1 MKKLFLLALASLW
14 CGQAVAANH
23 VSTCYGCDIY
33 GMYDAAARA
42 TTRGT
47 VYVFDTSDSESRK
60 FIVETEII
68 SLKPYWAFT
77 WGEEI
82 AIETDVK
89 SAFNKYVT
97 TLNGLEENPN
107 IPLPPDFP
115 VRSVAGAMLDPGA
128 STVRIV
134 DFLRG
139 MDEYKQLQVNLTTFF
154 GSLLKRNVP
163 LLNLS
168 DFLKVTKVIIE
179 FPDGSTADYEL
190 YFSLNAVNGTAALQL
205 KYIGNARLEDGSP
218 APTTRYGFN
227 GFAMDNGDMSLQEW
241 ILWAN
246 FNGIPVGGT
255 SVGATSYMSCTV
267 QGSTIHCTLVKKP

>member
-23 VSTCYGCDIY
+23 FATCYRCDIY

-42 TTRGT
+42 TTKGT
-47 VYVFDTSDSESRK
+47 VYVFDKSDGEARK
-60 FIVETEII
+60 FTVDTEII

-82 AIETDVK
+82 PIETDVK
-89 SAFNKYVT
+89 SAFNKYVA
-97 TLNGLEENPN
+97 TLNGLEENPT

-115 VRSVAGAMLDPGA
+115 VRSVAGAMLDQGA
-128 STVRIV
+128 TTVRIV

-139 MDEYKQLQVNLTTFF
+139 TDAYQQLQINLTAFLT
-154 GSLLKRNVP
+154 SLLKRNVP
-163 LLNLS
+163 FLNLS
-168 DFLKVTKVIIE
+168 DFLKVTKLIIE

-190 YFSLNAVNGTAALQL
+190 YFSNNAANATAALEL
-205 KYIGNARLEDGSP
+205 KYLGNARLENGSP

-227 GFAMDNGDMSLQEW
+227 GFAMDNRSQSLWEW
-241 ILWAN
+241 IMWAN
-246 FNGIPVGGT
+246 YHGIPIGST
-255 SVGATSYMSCTV
+255 SVGASSYMSCTV